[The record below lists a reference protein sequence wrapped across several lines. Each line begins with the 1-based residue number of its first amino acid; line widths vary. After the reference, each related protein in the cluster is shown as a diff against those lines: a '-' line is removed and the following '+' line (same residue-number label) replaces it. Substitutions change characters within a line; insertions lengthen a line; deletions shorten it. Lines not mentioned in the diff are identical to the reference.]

1 MIAAILSSAQGR
13 TQSHNEE
20 SFMRFKLLISALLL
34 TFFAQSAL
42 AQLEPFTDY
51 DTSKELWNIT
61 LVKVSPN
68 MSDDYLEGLKE
79 TWVASNK
86 VAMELGQIE
95 DFHIF
100 RSELENSGD
109 VNLFLVTKFAD
120 SSQLEPNKEEYA
132 KFMKAWGDANE
143 ERTREVVKNYPS
155 MREITGEYLVRE
167 ITVK

>member
-1 MIAAILSSAQGR
+1 
-13 TQSHNEE
+13 
-20 SFMRFKLLISALLL
+20 MRIKLLILAL
-34 TFFAQSAL
+34 TFACISQPVW
-42 AQLEPFTDY
+42 AQLEPFTY
-51 DTSKELWNIT
+51 FDTSKELWNIT
-61 LVKVSPN
+61 LVKVDSN
-68 MSDDYLEGLKE
+68 MTEDYLEGLKE

-100 RSELENSGD
+100 RSQLENSGD

-120 SSQLEPNKEEYA
+120 GSQLEPNKEEYG

-143 ERTREVVKNYPS
+143 ERTREITKNYPS

-167 ITVK
+167 ITIK